1 MGLDLS
7 EDYLGVLK
15 LWVMSIFMKFIKIEL
30 IINFNKFIVII
41 LFL

>member
-30 IINFNKFIVII
+30 IINFNEFFVII

>member
-30 IINFNKFIVII
+30 IINFNEFIVII

>member
-30 IINFNKFIVII
+30 IINFNEFIVII
-41 LFL
+41 FFL